1 MTKKVEPLSKFLL
14 PISKKGAY
22 KSACRLAGA
31 MAELLGDRVSE
42 ITLLHVMAGRYL
54 STHMANID
62 IRAEILIESETF
74 RKLREEFINKE
85 IVPVLNE
92 AKSELEQFQPK
103 ASVNMEIVDG
113 KPASKIL
120 EFVREYG
127 YSTIFMQRRCID
139 PVKGSFIG
147 SVTSGILYG
156 NGACSVYVPGTDFPE
171 TGPVPLNSF
180 LVPVDGSPGSMAAV
194 SEAGVLMH
202 YAKESK
208 VTLLSVVDVADLAE
222 AAQSSSW
229 PTPVNEAE
237 VTLKSARE
245 ILEDAGI
252 EPSRISERILAG
264 DPAEKITALS
274 DESDADIIF
283 LGRTIRSAITD
294 VLVGSVARAV
304 LGRCAKKTIAVVSP
318 REEEG

>member
-1 MTKKVEPLSKFLL
+1 MTKKAEPLSKFLL
-14 PISKKGAY
+14 PIAKKGVFKA
-22 KSACRLAGA
+22 ACRLAGA
-31 MAELLGDRVSE
+31 MAEILGERVSE

-92 AKSELEQFQPK
+92 AKKTIEQFHPK
-103 ASVNMEIVDG
+103 APINMEIVDG

-120 EFVREYG
+120 EFVNEYG

-171 TGPVPLNSF
+171 SGPVPLNSF
-180 LVPVDGSPGSMAAV
+180 LVAVDGSPGSMAAV
-194 SEAGVLMH
+194 KEVGVLMG

-208 VTLLSVVDVADLAE
+208 VILLSVVDVVDLAE
-222 AAQSSSW
+222 AAKSDSW
-229 PTPVNEAE
+229 PTPVQEAE
-237 VTLKSARE
+237 VTLMAAQE
-245 ILEDAGI
+245 TLEDMGI
-252 EPSRISERILAG
+252 KSDRITQKILAG
-264 DPAEKITALS
+264 DPAEKIAALS
-274 DESDADIIF
+274 DESEADIIF
-283 LGRTIRSAITD
+283 LGRTVRSAITD

-318 REEEG
+318 REEE